1 MSVLK
6 GEKTKLYIYSFWGNK
21 FSCREADVEEK
32 PKTYKAVRGSFP
44 NYYSTVR
51 KDEVGQIKCDCL
63 ALVEPN
69 FEYAKELFGIRAER
83 AIADKLKRIEELKAE
98 LKIINE
104 SIIYDASTVK
114 SA

>member
-1 MSVLK
+1 MDTYGRNPK
-6 GEKTKLYIYSFWGNK
+6 GLYVK
-21 FSCREADVEEK
+21 ECEAEEK

-63 ALVEPN
+63 VLVEPN
-69 FEYAKELFGIRAER
+69 FEYAKEVFRNRVER
-83 AIADKLKRIEELKAE
+83 RIADKLKEIEKLKAE

-104 SIIYDASTVK
+104 SEV
-114 SA
+114 

>member
-1 MSVLK
+1 M
-6 GEKTKLYIYSFWGNK
+6 KLYFYVLDTYGRNPK
-21 FSCREADVEEK
+21 GLYVKECEAEEK

-63 ALVEPN
+63 VLVEPN
-69 FEYAKELFGIRAER
+69 FEYAKEVFRNRVER
-83 AIADKLKRIEELKAE
+83 RIADKLKEIEELKAE

-104 SIIYDASTVK
+104 SEV
-114 SA
+114 